1 MILESIFVV
10 LLWLLFWSLGVNII
24 TFYKENDEFSFSQI
38 VKKIFHRNNGHKKFI
53 KYIPIL
59 NLFQKDKKTWLYW
72 FLEIWIALLFLGLYY
87 ALKDQGIAVL
97 GFWMLTSWS
106 LVLMSLYDILYYEIH
121 LPLIIFSSVLLLI
134 ALGVWMFD
142 WYALWWWLWLF
153 LLFLFIYIISYFYV
167 KYRYKV
173 DQEWLWMGYLIMS
186 PYIWTL
192 LFVWVSSH
200 NSEYLYFYVLF
211 FLILTGA
218 IGIIFFIIQNKV
230 LKKKASFLNN
240 NQMEEN
246 TLPLIPAMILATA
259 IMLIFQDWL
268 FELVMNI
275 FDRFVGWLFPAI

>member
-38 VKKIFHRNNGHKKFI
+38 VKKIFHRNNGHKKYI

-72 FLEIWIALLFLGLYY
+72 FLEIWMALLFLGLYY
-87 ALKDQGIAVL
+87 ALKDQGITVL

-121 LPLIIFSSVLLLI
+121 LPLIIFSSILLLI
-134 ALGVWMFD
+134 ALGTWMFD

-173 DQEWLWMGYLIMS
+173 DQEWLWMGDLIIS

-211 FLILTGA
+211 FLEKERA
-218 IGIIFFIIQNKV
+218 
-230 LKKKASFLNN
+230 
-240 NQMEEN
+240 
-246 TLPLIPAMILATA
+246 
-259 IMLIFQDWL
+259 
-268 FELVMNI
+268 
-275 FDRFVGWLFPAI
+275 

>member
-38 VKKIFHRNNGHKKFI
+38 VKKIFYRNNGHKKYI

-173 DQEWLWMGYLIMS
+173 DQEWLWMGDLIIS

-218 IGIIFFIIQNKV
+218 IGIIFFIIQNRV

-268 FELVMNI
+268 FESVMNI
-275 FDRFVGWLFPAI
+275 FDRFVERIFPAI